1 MTIETNPLKF
11 IIVVQLLAIAILA
24 ASLLLQVNVTVTK
37 KPALQ
42 ALLGKINTAQPQ
54 GKPTPTDDQLAE
66 AVIPKD
72 GVELPIRWDA
82 LGKQMVDAGVIDE
95 QKFSDLYKDRG
106 GLPPE
111 VQAMLQGQDGETIR
125 MTPDNAG
132 MILNLLWA
140 FGLSNK
146 NEILEKG
153 PMQDP
158 KYGGAGNF
166 ASTGG
171 WTLSRGNAMSHYSKY
186 KFVELTEGEQ
196 ALVTRVSQNVYR
208 SCCGNSTY
216 FPDCNH
222 GMAMLGLLE
231 LMAANGI
238 SESEMYRISLRVN
251 SYWFPDVYQVIGR
264 YYESKGIPWSN
275 VDPKEVLGAEV
286 SSASGFQKIRAE
298 VNPPAQQ
305 GGNGCGV

>member
-1 MTIETNPLKF
+1 MTIGTRTLKF
-11 IIVVQLLAIAILA
+11 IIAVQLSAIAILA

-37 KPALQ
+37 KPALR
-42 ALLGKINTAQPQ
+42 ALLGNINTAQTQ
-54 GKPTPTDDQLAE
+54 AKPTPTDNQLAE
-66 AVIPKD
+66 AVIPKE
-72 GVELPIRWDA
+72 GVELPIRWGA
-82 LGKQMVDAGVIDE
+82 LGKQMVDAGVIDG

-111 VQAMLQGQDGETIR
+111 VQVMLQGQDGGTIR

-132 MILNLLWA
+132 IILNLLWA

-158 KYGGAGNF
+158 KYGGAANF

-171 WTLSRGNAMSHYSKY
+171 WTLARGSAMSYYSKY

-196 ALVTRVSQNVYR
+196 TLVTRVSQNVYR

-238 SESEMYRISLRVN
+238 SEDEMYRIALRVN
-251 SYWFPDVYQVIGR
+251 SYWFPDVYQIIAK
-264 YYESKGIPWSN
+264 YEDSKGIPWSK

-286 SSASGFQKIRAE
+286 SSAQGFQKIRAE
-298 VNPPAQQ
+298 VHPPTQQ